1 MIGLFLRGQHYE
13 NNSFI
18 NIEDIDR
25 EENALVCQTNA
36 RSCCR
41 GIDIRTYLDRSLRD
55 WSFPGRSTRLCRKN
69 EQYRREDCH
78 LYTSREFRAVLL
90 HRRNSSNIMTGRY
103 KCTIPDNRGNIISLY
118 AWLHNNDSFGKLI
131 IIRIFMSV

>member
-18 NIEDIDR
+18 NIEDIGR

-36 RSCCR
+36 YSCCR
-41 GIDIRTYLDRSLRD
+41 GIDIRTSLDRSLRD
-55 WSFPGRSTRLCRKN
+55 WSFPGRSTRLCGKYQPN
-69 EQYRREDCH
+69 REDCH

-90 HRRNSSNIMTGRY
+90 HRNSSNIMTGRY
-103 KCTIPDNRGNIISLY
+103 KCTIPDNRGNIMPGYTIMTPLVS
-118 AWLHNNDSFGKLI
+118 
-131 IIRIFMSV
+131 

>member
-1 MIGLFLRGQHYE
+1 MHSVIGLFLRGQHYE

-18 NIEDIDR
+18 NIEDIGR
-25 EENALVCQTNA
+25 EENALRCLTTAHN
-36 RSCCR
+36 CCR
-41 GIDIRTYLDRSLRD
+41 GIDIDTQLPRSFRD
-55 WSFPGRSTRLCRKN
+55 WSFPGRSTRFCGKN
-69 EQYRREDCH
+69 EVRYYREDCH

-103 KCTIPDNRGNIISLY
+103 KCTILDNRGNIISLY

-131 IIRIFMSV
+131 M